1 MELNIMDTQNK
12 QALKPS
18 REQIIYANLLI
29 IGVWAGIFILV
40 TTYVIYLT
48 GILPSHVALS
58 LIPKVWGKGVR
69 EFLEITHSPHGW
81 GWVPLLVKGDF
92 LNYLGFVLLALM
104 TIICYLVLVRGYI
117 RQKNWIFLAIAIL
130 EIIVLSVAAS
140 GILGSGGH

>member
-1 MELNIMDTQNK
+1 MNTQNE

-29 IGVWAGIFILV
+29 IGVWVGIVILV
-40 TTYVIYLT
+40 TTYTIYLI
-48 GILPSHVALS
+48 GILPSHVELS
-58 LIPKVWGKGVR
+58 VIPKVWGKGVD

-81 GWVPLLVKGDF
+81 GWVPLLAKGDF
-92 LNYLGFVLLALM
+92 LNYIGFVLLALM
-104 TIICYLVLVRGYI
+104 TIICYLVLVRGYV
-117 RQKNWIFLAIAIL
+117 RQKNWIFLIIAIL